1 VRIEGIFQGEADE
14 GGTEVSIE
22 NDRRPGVLLD
32 RDGTIIEDHG
42 YIGSVDRVRLLDGAA
57 EAVAALNAADIP
69 VAVVTNQAG
78 VARGFYGVEDIRAVH
93 AHLDDLLAREGA
105 HIDAWLFCPYHP
117 DGIVEEYARGSSDR
131 KPAPGMALAAAQRLG
146 LDLGH
151 SWVVGDSQ
159 CDIELALGVG
169 ARPIRIGELD
179 DEIQVT
185 TVPSLAAAVS
195 HILADQ
201 QSREGAA
208 AEVLTFP
215 QMRYD
220 SAYLFAEHYSHEL
233 AQALATVDVAA
244 FDRASKVL
252 GDAYDRDAAV
262 FVCGNGG
269 SASIANHLQC
279 DHIKGV
285 RVGTDLR
292 TRVTSLSTNVEI
304 LSAIANDI
312 GYDAVFEFQLESL
325 ARPGDVLV
333 AVSSS
338 GRSPNIVR
346 ALRWAED
353 HGLQTIAMTGF
364 GGGEARTTAGV
375 SIHVDAHNYGIVE
388 DAHQACMHLLA
399 QFARQSRMEPHAVAA
414 TVF

>member
-1 VRIEGIFQGEADE
+1 MSKA
-14 GGTEVSIE
+14 

-32 RDGTIIEDHG
+32 RDGTIIKDLG
-42 YIGSVDRVRLLDGAA
+42 YVGSVDRVELLDGAA

-78 VARGFYGVEDIRAVH
+78 VARGLYGIEDVRAVH
-93 AHLDDLLAREGA
+93 AHLDALLARAGA
-105 HIDAWLFCPYHP
+105 HVDAWLFCPYHP
-117 DGIVEEYARGSSDR
+117 DGTVEEYSRWSSDR
-131 KPAPGMALAAAQRLG
+131 KPAPGMALAAAHRLG
-146 LDLGH
+146 LDLSR
-151 SWVVGDSQ
+151 SWVVGDSD
-159 CDIELALGVG
+159 CDVELARGVG
-169 ARPIRIGELD
+169 ARPIRIGDVD
-179 DEIQVT
+179 DQTPVA
-185 TVPSLAAAVS
+185 TVPSLSAAVG
-195 HILADQ
+195 HILAEHA
-201 QSREGAA
+201 SREDPALQ
-208 AEVLTFP
+208 VLTFP
-215 QMRYD
+215 QMRYE

-244 FDRASKVL
+244 FDRASKIL

-285 RVGTDLR
+285 RGGTDLH

-312 GYDAVFEFQLESL
+312 GYEAVFEYQLESI

-346 ALRWAED
+346 ALAWAEA
-353 HGLQTIAMTGF
+353 HSMQTIAMTGF
-364 GGGEARTTAGV
+364 GGGDARTIAGV
-375 SIHVDAHNYGIVE
+375 SIHVDADNYGIVE

-399 QFARQSRMEPHAVAA
+399 QYARQSRMDADAVAT

>member
-1 VRIEGIFQGEADE
+1 M
-14 GGTEVSIE
+14 SKP
-22 NDRRPGVLLD
+22 NNRRPGVLLD
-32 RDGTIIEDHG
+32 RDGTIIDDRG
-42 YIGSVDRVRLLDGAA
+42 YVGSVEAVELLDGAA
-57 EAVAALNAADIP
+57 EAIAALNAAQLP

-78 VARGFYGVEDIRAVH
+78 VARGFYGIEDVRAVH
-93 AHLDDLLAREGA
+93 AHIDELLAREGA

-117 DGIVEEYARGSSDR
+117 NGIVEEYARWSSDR
-131 KPAPGMALAAAQRLG
+131 KPAPGMALAAADRLG
-146 LDLGH
+146 LDLGR
-151 SWVVGDSQ
+151 SWVVGDSE
-159 CDIELALGVG
+159 CDVELARGVG
-169 ARPIRIGELD
+169 ARPIRIGDVD
-179 DEIQVT
+179 DETQVT

-195 HILADQ
+195 HVLADHG
-201 QSREGAA
+201 SRESWTAQ
-208 AEVLTFP
+208 VLTFP
-215 QMRYD
+215 QMRYE

-252 GDAYDRDAAV
+252 ADAYDRDAAV

-279 DHIKGV
+279 DHVKGV
-285 RVGTDLR
+285 RVGTDLH

-312 GYDAVFEFQLESL
+312 GYEAVFEYQLESM

-338 GRSPNIVR
+338 GSSPNVVR
-346 ALRWAED
+346 ALRWAEE
-353 HGLQTIAMTGF
+353 HGLQTIAMSGF
-364 GGGEARTTAGV
+364 GGGDARRVAGV
-375 SIHVDAHNYGIVE
+375 SIHVDARNYGIVE

-399 QFARQSRMEPHAVAA
+399 QYVRQSRMAPDVVAT

>member
-1 VRIEGIFQGEADE
+1 MRK
-14 GGTEVSIE
+14 TK
-22 NDRRPGVLLD
+22 DRRPGVVLD
-32 RDGTIIEDHG
+32 RDGTIITDHG
-42 YIGSVDRVRLLDGAA
+42 YVGSVDRVELLDGAA
-57 EAVAALNAADIP
+57 EAIAALNAAGIP
-69 VAVVTNQAG
+69 VAVATNQAG
-78 VARGFYGVEDIRAVH
+78 VARGFYGIEDVRAVH
-93 AHLDDLLAREGA
+93 AHLDDLLAREQA
-105 HIDAWLFCPYHP
+105 HIDAWLFCPYHR
-117 DGIVEEYARGSSDR
+117 DGIIEEYSRWSSDR
-131 KPAPGMALAAAQRLG
+131 KPAPGMALAAADLLA
-146 LDLGH
+146 LDLTR
-151 SWVVGDSQ
+151 SWVVGDSE
-159 CDIELALGVG
+159 CDVELARAVG
-169 ARPIRIGELD
+169 ARPIRIGDLD
-179 DEIQVT
+179 DEPQVT
-185 TVPSLAAAVS
+185 TVPSLAAAVAC
-195 HILADQ
+195 ILADQ
-201 QSREGAA
+201 ESCDDGSDQVS
-208 AEVLTFP
+208 FP
-215 QMRYD
+215 HMRYD

-233 AQALATVDVAA
+233 ALALGTVDVAA

-279 DHIKGV
+279 DHVKGV
-285 RVGTDLR
+285 RVGTELH

-312 GYDAVFEFQLESL
+312 GYDAVFEYQLESM

-346 ALRWAED
+346 ALTWAEA

-364 GGGEARTTAGV
+364 GGGGARTIAGV
-375 SIHVDAHNYGIVE
+375 SIHVDAENYGIVE

-399 QFARQSRMEPHAVAA
+399 QYARQSRMEPHAVAT

>member
-1 VRIEGIFQGEADE
+1 VSEG
-14 GGTEVSIE
+14 
-22 NDRRPGVLLD
+22 NNRRSGVLLD
-32 RDGTIIEDHG
+32 RDGTIIRDDG
-42 YIGSVDRVRLLDGAA
+42 YVGSVDRVELLDGAA
-57 EAVAALNAADIP
+57 EAIAALNAADIP

-78 VARGFYGVEDIRAVH
+78 VARGLYGIEDVRAVH
-93 AHLDDLLAREGA
+93 AHLDSLLAAHGA
-105 HIDAWLFCPYHP
+105 HVDAWLFCPYHP
-117 DGIVEEYARGSSDR
+117 DGVVEEYARWSSDR

-146 LDLGH
+146 LDLSR
-151 SWVVGDSQ
+151 SWVVGDSD
-159 CDIELALGVG
+159 CDIELARGVG
-169 ARPIRIGELD
+169 ARSIRIAD
-179 DEIQVT
+179 DDGLPA
-185 TVPSLAAAVS
+185 TVSSLAAAVA
-195 HILADQ
+195 HILAN
-201 QSREGAA
+201 RVPCEGP
-208 AEVLTFP
+208 EQVLTFP
-215 QMRYD
+215 LMRYD

-252 GDAYDRDAAV
+252 ADAYDRDAAV

-279 DHIKGV
+279 DHVKGV
-285 RVGTDLR
+285 RVGTELH

-312 GYDAVFEFQLESL
+312 GYDAVFEYQLESM

-346 ALRWAED
+346 ALTWAEG
-353 HGLQTIAMTGF
+353 HGMQTIAMTGF
-364 GGGEARTTAGV
+364 GGGDARTLAGV
-375 SIHVDAHNYGIVE
+375 SIHVDADNYGIVE

-399 QFARQSRMEPHAVAA
+399 QYARQSRMAPDAVAT

>member
-1 VRIEGIFQGEADE
+1 
-14 GGTEVSIE
+14 VS
-22 NDRRPGVLLD
+22 NPNNRRPGVLLD
-32 RDGTIIEDHG
+32 RDGTIIDDRG
-42 YIGSVDRVRLLDGAA
+42 YVGSVDAVELLDGAA
-57 EAVAALNAADIP
+57 EAIAALNAAGLP

-78 VARGFYGVEDIRAVH
+78 VARGFYGIEDVRAVH
-93 AHLDDLLAREGA
+93 AHIDDLLAREGA

-117 DGIVEEYARGSSDR
+117 SGLVEEYARWSSDR
-131 KPAPGMALAAAQRLG
+131 KPAPGMALAAAHRLG
-146 LDLGH
+146 LDLGR
-151 SWVVGDSQ
+151 SWVVGDSE
-159 CDIELALGVG
+159 CDVELARGVG
-169 ARPIRIGELD
+169 ARPIRIGDVD

-201 QSREGAA
+201 GSRESWTAQ
-208 AEVLTFP
+208 VLTFP

-285 RVGTDLR
+285 RVGTDLH

-312 GYDAVFEFQLESL
+312 GYEAVFEYQLESM

-338 GRSPNIVR
+338 GSSPNVVR
-346 ALRWAED
+346 ALRWAEE
-353 HGLQTIAMTGF
+353 HGLQTIAMSGF
-364 GGGEARTTAGV
+364 GGGDARMVAGV
-375 SIHVDAHNYGIVE
+375 SIHVDARNYGIVE

-399 QFARQSRMEPHAVAA
+399 QYVRQSRMAPDVVAT

>member
-1 VRIEGIFQGEADE
+1 MSTTKTPRA
-14 GGTEVSIE
+14 
-22 NDRRPGVLLD
+22 GVILD
-32 RDGTIIEDHG
+32 RDGTIIEDRG
-42 YIGSVDRVRLLDGAA
+42 YVGSVDRVQLLDGAA
-57 EAVAALNAADIP
+57 QAIAALNRAGIP
-69 VAVVTNQAG
+69 VAVATNQAG
-78 VARGFYGVEDIRAVH
+78 VARGFYGIEDVRAVH
-93 AHLDDLLAREGA
+93 AHLDELLGRAGARV
-105 HIDAWLFCPYHP
+105 DAWLFCPYHP
-117 DGIVEEYARGSSDR
+117 EGVVDEYSRWSSDR
-131 KPAPGMALAAAQRLG
+131 KPAPGMAIAAAHRLG
-146 LDLGH
+146 LDLSR
-151 SWVVGDSQ
+151 SWVVGDSD
-159 CDIELALGVG
+159 CDVELAQAVR
-169 ARPIRIGELD
+169 ARPIRIGGA
-179 DEIQVT
+179 DEGSQVT
-185 TVPSLAAAVS
+185 TVPDLATAVS
-195 HILADQ
+195 LILAENGSRGQRLDQ
-201 QSREGAA
+201 
-208 AEVLTFP
+208 VVTFP
-215 QMRYD
+215 QMRYE

-252 GDAYDRDAAV
+252 ADAYDRDAAV

-279 DHIKGV
+279 DHVKGV
-285 RVGTDLR
+285 RVGTELH

-312 GYDAVFEFQLESL
+312 GYDAVFEYQLESM

-346 ALRWAED
+346 ALQWAED
-353 HGLQTIAMTGF
+353 HGMQTIAMTGF
-364 GGGEARTTAGV
+364 AGGDARTVAGV

-399 QFARQSRMEPHAVAA
+399 QYARQSRMAPDVVAT